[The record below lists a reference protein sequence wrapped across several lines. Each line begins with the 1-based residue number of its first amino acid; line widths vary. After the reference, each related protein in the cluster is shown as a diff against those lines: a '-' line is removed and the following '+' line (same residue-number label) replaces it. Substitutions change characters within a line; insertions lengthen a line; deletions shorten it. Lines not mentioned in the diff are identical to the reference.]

1 MKTTLEPSLV
11 PERKTAP
18 AVTSFV
24 PEVLHLEKILVP
36 TDASPAAEKAQQYAA
51 QLASQ
56 FGGEIILLHVIEPFY
71 PYPVIGMTGMP
82 VDLPPD
88 PNLAQKPAAEKAL
101 ARAAEELR
109 GGRFFKT
116 RSLVRVGKTYDEIV
130 QVARETA
137 ADVIVIGTH
146 GYTGVKHF
154 LLGSTAEKVARHAPC
169 PVLIVREKERDFI

>member
-1 MKTTLEPSLV
+1 MKTTLAPL
-11 PERKTAP
+11 TAPVQETEP

-24 PEVLHLEKILVP
+24 PELLHLGKILVP
-36 TDASPAAEKAQQYAA
+36 TDSSPAAEKAMQYAA

-71 PYPVIGMTGMP
+71 PYPMIGMTGMP

-88 PNLAQKPAAEKAL
+88 PNLAQKSAAEKEL
-101 ARAAEELR
+101 ARTAEELR

-116 RSLVRVGKTYDEIV
+116 SSQVRVGKTYDEIV
-130 QVARETA
+130 RLARETA
-137 ADVIVIGTH
+137 ADLIVIGTH